1 MDIQKICTKCQNL
14 KNISLFRNDKRLK
27 NGKGSVCLDCTR
39 AYALSKRNKN
49 PEKARESYTKWAKN
63 NKDYLTQKKIAWA
76 KTNPEKKKEA
86 DKKSYE
92 KNKNKR
98 LCVQK
103 HWRIKNSAVFKER
116 TSEWRKNNMDYVLSK
131 NAERR
136 AAKLHR
142 TPKWLTKEQ
151 KQEIQDIYKMAK
163 ELQKIFPWE
172 QHVDHIIPLQ
182 GVLVSGL
189 HIPENLQILSAHLN
203 CSKKNKY

>member
-1 MDIQKICTKCQNL
+1 
-14 KNISLFRNDKRLK
+14 LFRNDKRLK

-39 AYALSKRNKN
+39 DYALFKRNN
-49 PEKARESYTKWAKN
+49 NLEKARESYTKWAKN
-63 NKDYLTQKKIAWA
+63 NKDYLTQKKVAWA
-76 KTNPEKKKEA
+76 KENPEKKKEA

-103 HWRIKNSAVFKER
+103 HSRSKNSGVFKER
-116 TSEWRKNNMDYVLSK
+116 AKEWRKNNMDYVISK
-131 NAERR
+131 NAERH

-151 KQEIQDIYKMAK
+151 KQEIQEFYKMAK

-172 QHVDHIIPLQ
+172 QHVDHIVPLQ
-182 GVLVSGL
+182 GELVSGL
-189 HIPENLQILSAHLN
+189 HIPSNLQILSVHLN

>member
-1 MDIQKICTKCQNL
+1 M
-14 KNISLFRNDKRLK
+14 FRNDKRLK

-39 AYALSKRNKN
+39 AYALSKRNN
-49 PEKARESYTKWAKN
+49 NLEKARESYTKWAKN
-63 NKDYLTQKKIAWA
+63 NKDYLTQKKVAWA
-76 KTNPEKKKEA
+76 KENPEKKKEA

-98 LCVQK
+98 LFVQK
-103 HWRIKNSAVFKER
+103 HSRSKNSGVFKER
-116 TSEWRKNNMDYVLSK
+116 AKEWRKNNMGYVISK
-131 NAERR
+131 NAERH
-136 AAKLHR
+136 AAKLYR

-151 KQEIQDIYKMAK
+151 KQEIQEFYKMAK

-182 GVLVSGL
+182 GKLVSGL
-189 HIPENLQILSAHLN
+189 HVPNNLQILSVHLN

>member
-1 MDIQKICTKCQNL
+1 MDTQKICTKCQNL

-39 AYALSKRNKN
+39 AYALSKRNN
-49 PEKARESYTKWAKN
+49 NLEKARESYTKWAKN
-63 NKDYLTQKKIAWA
+63 NKDYLTQKKVAWA
-76 KTNPEKKKEA
+76 KENPEKKKEA

-98 LCVQK
+98 LFVQK
-103 HWRIKNSAVFKER
+103 HSRSKNSGVFKER
-116 TSEWRKNNMDYVLSK
+116 AKEWRKNNMGYVISK
-131 NAERR
+131 NAERH
-136 AAKLHR
+136 AAKLYR

-151 KQEIQDIYKMAK
+151 KQEIQEFYKMAK

-182 GVLVSGL
+182 GKLVSGL
-189 HIPENLQILSAHLN
+189 HVPNNLQILSVHLN

>member
-1 MDIQKICTKCQNL
+1 M
-14 KNISLFRNDKRLK
+14 FRNDKRLK